1 MENENKP
8 IPENTKKQNN
18 KLSLS
23 IKILLIILI
32 ILVLLSLG
40 ILLIRLGDLLPNNTD
55 IFFIEPKEGDVEFSD
70 EKEIWDLDTKIDIF
84 SISKENEDGQI
95 IVESSDGSKVIAP
108 GMEGTYRFQ
117 INNKGNIAVDAKT
130 QLDISFIVE
139 NLEFENL
146 PIEVKFSN
154 YKGENLNGGGWII
167 VDKFNQCVD
176 ELVIG
181 KNSYVYYQLDWRW
194 AFELGNDEFDTLLGN
209 LSVNSVVKMT
219 VGIQATATQSDDYD
233 AEGGLVSGI
242 DAGRT
247 GGSIVPVPYILLN
260 LLILIIIAVLITLES
275 LKRKK
280 QSEEIQNI
288 VDETKVDE
296 VL

>member
-1 MENENKP
+1 MENKNKP
-8 IPENTKKQNN
+8 IPENPKKQNN

-55 IFFIEPKEGDVEFSD
+55 IFFIEPKIADTELSD
-70 EKEIWDLDTKIDIF
+70 DRKVWELDTKVDIF
-84 SISKENEDGQI
+84 KIEEKNEKGEFSVISKEGN
-95 IVESSDGSKVIAP
+95 KVIAP

-117 INNKGNIAVDAKT
+117 IKNLGNVAVNLKT
-130 QLDISFIVE
+130 VFNVEFIVE
-139 NLEFENL
+139 NLKYDTL
-146 PIEVKFSN
+146 PIEVKFTN
-154 YKGENLNGGGWII
+154 YKGQNLSEDGWMNVKEFIE
-167 VDKFNQCVD
+167 CVD
-176 ELVIG
+176 ELTIG
-181 KNSYVYYQLDWRW
+181 RNSYVFYDIDWRW
-194 AFELGNDEFDTLLGN
+194 AFESGNDEFDTLLGN

-247 GGSIVPVPYILLN
+247 GGSLVPVPYILLN